1 MAIPNKFLRCLVDA
15 RNSKSYPGSGT
26 VWTDLSGYNNNFN
39 LANVSYN
46 SAGYFT
52 FNGSTSTGTMSP
64 STPNG
69 FGVDNRQSTI
79 SVLCRPTLNTAANKP
94 IITDQYGPEF
104 GIWYDGDEFR
114 SYCTGG
120 SAAQSHAI
128 NGWANVTMVI
138 DYAARQPLD
147 YTVTGGS
154 HTSGTTTLTVNH
166 GGNFIYSTSGPL
178 NDRITVSGID
188 PSGYNGTFALTGAT
202 STTISYAQSDPGTY
216 VGAAE
221 NSTPRCRTKVG
232 NYRFRQYLNGVPTA
246 DATGSVGNGN
256 DDWPITIGVDHPTAT
271 PTDFFTGDIAWI
283 GIWQEALSAAEV
295 NDIYNALRGRM

>member
-1 MAIPNKFLRCLVDA
+1 MAIPQKFLRCLVDA
-15 RNSKSYPGSGT
+15 RNSKSYPGTGT

-52 FNGSTSTGTMSP
+52 FNGSTSSGTMTP

-69 FGVDNRQSTI
+69 FGVDNRQSTV

-94 IITDQYGPEF
+94 IITDNYGPEW

-114 SYCTGG
+114 SYTYGG
-120 SAAQSHAI
+120 SAAQAHSI

-138 DYAARQPLD
+138 DYVARQPLS
-147 YTVTGGS
+147 YTITGGS

-166 GGNFIYSTSGPL
+166 GSNFIYSASGPS
-178 NDRITVSGID
+178 NDRITVSGVS

-202 STTISYAQSDPGTY
+202 STTISYAQSNPGAY
-216 VGAAE
+216 VSGGTA
-221 NSTPRCRTKVG
+221 TTKVG

-246 DATGSVGNGN
+246 DTAGSVGNGC
-256 DDWPITIGVDHPTAT
+256 DDWPITIGFDSQSGSPVNY
-271 PTDFFTGDIAWI
+271 FTGDIAWI